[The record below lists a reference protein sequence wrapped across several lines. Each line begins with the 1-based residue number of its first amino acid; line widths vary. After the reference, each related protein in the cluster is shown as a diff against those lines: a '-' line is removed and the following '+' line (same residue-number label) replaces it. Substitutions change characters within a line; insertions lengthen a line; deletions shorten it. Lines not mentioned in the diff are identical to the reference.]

1 MWIRIRNTAILS
13 VGGGETAVCN
23 MCLTRDVNGPG
34 EHDAGVSGEE
44 LARLPR
50 PEPHQ
55 DARPHVQ
62 VVERG
67 KARQVLAKVPKLF
80 RLRQVLKNTVR
91 ILARKMRKC

>member
-1 MWIRIRNTAILS
+1 MWIRWIRIRNTAILS
-13 VGGGETAVCN
+13 VGGGGTAVCIWLSL
-23 MCLTRDVNGPG
+23 CLTRDVDGPG

-44 LARLPR
+44 LARLPG

-67 KARQVLAKVPKLF
+67 KARQVLGKV
-80 RLRQVLKNTVR
+80 
-91 ILARKMRKC
+91 

>member
-1 MWIRIRNTAILS
+1 MWIRWIRIRNTAILS
-13 VGGGETAVCN
+13 VVGGRLSLR
-23 MCLTRDVNGPG
+23 LTRDVDGPG

-44 LARLPR
+44 LARLPG

-67 KARQVLAKVPKLF
+67 KARQVLGKGSKAVK
-80 RLRQVLKNTVR
+80 
-91 ILARKMRKC
+91 ISAS